1 MSHIEYTNFLF
12 AQYMSLLRVGVLAV
26 LEVFGDFMLKDYATT
41 GAVSKLGLG
50 VLGYVGVIMALVWSF
65 HTGNVLLVNGMW
77 DGMSAII
84 ESVAAYL
91 ILGDRLSNP
100 YQYAGLAMTV
110 IGVFFLK
117 YEPKSF

>member
-1 MSHIEYTNFLF
+1 
-12 AQYMSLLRVGVLAV
+12 MSLLRIGVLSV

-41 GAVSKLGLG
+41 GILSKLGFG
-50 VLGYVGVIMALVWSF
+50 VLGYVGVVIALIWSF

-77 DGMSAII
+77 DGMSAVI

-100 YQYAGLAMTV
+100 YQYIGLFMTV
-110 IGVFFLK
+110 IGVFMLK
-117 YEPKSF
+117 FEPKAFT

>member
-1 MSHIEYTNFLF
+1 
-12 AQYMSLLRVGVLAV
+12 MSLLRVGVLSV

-41 GAVSKLGLG
+41 GALSKLGLG
-50 VLGYVGVIMALVWSF
+50 VLGYAGVIAALIWSF

-84 ESVAAYL
+84 ESLAAYL

-100 YQYAGLAMTV
+100 YQYFGLFMTM
-110 IGVFFLK
+110 IGVFLLK
-117 YEPKSF
+117 YQPKN